1 LGGPGSPAPGFSS
14 LRFDGLRPGGI
25 ARLLGKLPTWMAL
38 LLLAGG
44 AALGVIVTL
53 IAGQEPGDLLGVFV
67 ILGSIAAALAIKR
80 GKVYLIFPAPAL
92 TFFVAAI
99 LAGKVHDAKLG
110 SSTAGLASGFT
121 QWTAGIFIP
130 AVVAT
135 IIVLVIGG
143 LRWMFDHQLI
153 TGRSPLSAGRPL
165 PGKARPAPGSRDSA
179 IDDWADDN
187 PFADS
192 APRSGQ
198 TGPTP
203 RQDRPSWTGNQGSN
217 RRTDRDPWG
226 DPRSPADRKQP
237 TGRPNQS
244 TGPRPNQGTSP
255 RPNQGTS
262 PRPNQGTSPRP
273 NQGTSPRPNQGTSP
287 RPNQGTSPRPNQG
300 TAPRPNQGTSPRPNQ
315 GTSPRPRPNGQPQPR
330 TPRPSFNPSPNP
342 APAPNPQR
350 PRRQPPEGWTGR

>member
-1 LGGPGSPAPGFSS
+1 VPGFGS
-14 LRFDGLRPGGI
+14 LRFDGLRSGGI
-25 ARLLGKLPTWMAL
+25 ARLLGALPTWMAL
-38 LLLAGG
+38 LVLAGG
-44 AALGVIVTL
+44 AVLGVIVSV
-53 IAGQEPGDLLGVFV
+53 IADQEPGDLLGIFV
-67 ILGSIAAALAIKR
+67 ILGSIAAVVAIKR
-80 GKVYLIFPAPAL
+80 DKVYLLFPAPAL

-110 SSTAGLASGFT
+110 SSTAGLASGLT

-130 AVVAT
+130 AVVGT

-143 LRWMFDHQLI
+143 LRWVLGRQLI
-153 TGRSPLSAGRPL
+153 TGQSPLSAGRPL
-165 PGKARPAPGSRDSA
+165 PGKARPAPSSRDSA

-192 APRSGQ
+192 TPRSGQ

-203 RQDRPSWTGNQGSN
+203 RQDRPSWTGNQGSGN
-217 RRTDRDPWG
+217 SRPPRDQRPDRDPWG

-237 TGRPNQS
+237 TGPRPNQS
-244 TGPRPNQGTSP
+244 TG
-255 RPNQGTS
+255 
-262 PRPNQGTSPRP
+262 
-273 NQGTSPRPNQGTSP
+273 P

-315 GTSPRPRPNGQPQPR
+315 GTNPRPRPNGQPQPR
-330 TPRPSFNPSPNP
+330 APRPTFNPSPNP